1 MKEYLIAGNWKM
13 NTNII
18 EAGNLAGAVADKFK
32 DVSSDVT
39 LLVCPPFTNL
49 STVTSQLEGS
59 GIRLGAQNCHWEEKG
74 AFTGEISLSMLKSV
88 GCDYVIIGHSE
99 RRALF
104 CETNDTINKKL
115 HAILSHSLTPIVCI
129 GETLGQRESGKTFDV
144 LVEQLTMGLKNITPK
159 QIGNIVIAY
168 EPVWAIGTG
177 MAASIEQVDEAHNK
191 IREML
196 ISQFGS
202 VADNTIIQYGGS
214 VNENNSSELF
224 SLENVNG
231 ALIGGASLKVESFM
245 AIYNN
250 ALVQV

>member
-49 STVTSQLEGS
+49 SAVTSQLEGS

>member
-1 MKEYLIAGNWKM
+1 
-13 NTNII
+13 
-18 EAGNLAGAVADKFK
+18 
-32 DVSSDVT
+32 
-39 LLVCPPFTNL
+39 
-49 STVTSQLEGS
+49 
-59 GIRLGAQNCHWEEKG
+59 
-74 AFTGEISLSMLKSV
+74 
-88 GCDYVIIGHSE
+88 
-99 RRALF
+99 
-104 CETNDTINKKL
+104 
-115 HAILSHSLTPIVCI
+115 
-129 GETLGQRESGKTFDV
+129 
-144 LVEQLTMGLKNITPK
+144 
-159 QIGNIVIAY
+159 
-168 EPVWAIGTG
+168 